1 MEKNL
6 CVVCEY
12 GWIIVGVE
20 DGTDEEYLFMKNASV
35 VRNWTNGRG
44 IGAIAKPEY
53 KDEYQLDPIGDGNI
67 RSSKVLFEIPCEW

>member
-35 VRNWTNGRG
+35 SEILAN
-44 IGAIAKPEY
+44 
-53 KDEYQLDPIGDGNI
+53 KDLWDEDLTRYADKIKELV
-67 RSSKVLFEIPCEW
+67 K